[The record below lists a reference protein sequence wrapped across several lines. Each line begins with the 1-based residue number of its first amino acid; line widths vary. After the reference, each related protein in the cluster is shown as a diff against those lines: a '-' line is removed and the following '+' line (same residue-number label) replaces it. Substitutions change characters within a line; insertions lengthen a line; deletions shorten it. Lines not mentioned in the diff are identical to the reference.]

1 MEETPKPL
9 MPTVNVPVMTREQFA
24 SLSGLG
30 EDVVRGMIEKGHLP
44 SVKIGRH
51 RMVNLVRLTMDSL
64 NEAWEK

>member
-1 MEETPKPL
+1 MEEIPKPV

-44 SVKIGRH
+44 SIKIGRH
-51 RMVNLVRLTMDSL
+51 RLVNIVLLTMNSL
-64 NEAWEK
+64 TEVWDK